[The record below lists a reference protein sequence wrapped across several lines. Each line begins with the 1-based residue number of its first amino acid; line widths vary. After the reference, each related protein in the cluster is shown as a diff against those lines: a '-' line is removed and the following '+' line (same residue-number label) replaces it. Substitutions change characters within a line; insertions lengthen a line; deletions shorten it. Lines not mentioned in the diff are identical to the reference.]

1 MATIDIA
8 LTYTVWVPMGVKLP
22 DHRQWEDV
30 KSMHVRWDTLIFCF
44 KDGVEWETELAS
56 EPEDF
61 IDFKFPSK
69 IGIFSPSG
77 DADDERG
84 WCRGELIHEVN
95 GDHYEATDTTTGA
108 TER

>member
-44 KDGVEWETELAS
+44 KDGYAYT
-56 EPEDF
+56 F
-61 IDFKFPSK
+61 FNKFVSCREAGK
-69 IGIFSPSG
+69 ATTNDG
-77 DADDERG
+77 DLCLMR
-84 WCRGELIHEVN
+84 
-95 GDHYEATDTTTGA
+95 
-108 TER
+108 